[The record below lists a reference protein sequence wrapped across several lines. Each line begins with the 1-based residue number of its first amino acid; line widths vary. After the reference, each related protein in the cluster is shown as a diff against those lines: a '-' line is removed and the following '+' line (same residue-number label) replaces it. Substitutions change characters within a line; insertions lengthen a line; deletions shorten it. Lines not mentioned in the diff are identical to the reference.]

1 MSAWFDWGLGGW
13 GWRSDCPFPPKG
25 ETFRQLREICRLHKG
40 DITEEAFI
48 LLWQPEKHSSSV
60 VRNPLRT
67 IDFFSVILCP
77 KTLNTIPMMVL
88 RAIRG
93 EGSKTQVYVSSS
105 FFVCLKVGQKKKTSL
120 TNFRCSHSLM
130 FCHSLWNEG
139 GFCLPVSLTSSSGL
153 KPVVASAC
161 FSCALVCSVVLGS
174 YILCSGLNHLFPF
187 DCQEQTQIFRLCWS
201 FLLLISS
208 SEARKGLVPH
218 C

>member
-1 MSAWFDWGLGGW
+1 MTGDWGDGDGGVTAL
-13 GWRSDCPFPPKG
+13 SHQKG
-25 ETFRQLREICRLHKG
+25 RLFRQLREICRLHKG

-105 FFVCLKVGQKKKTSL
+105 FFVCLKVGPKKKKKLRSPTSGVHIL
-120 TNFRCSHSLM
+120 L
-130 FCHSLWNEG
+130 
-139 GFCLPVSLTSSSGL
+139 SSVIPRGM
-153 KPVVASAC
+153 KVV
-161 FSCALVCSVVLGS
+161 FV
-174 YILCSGLNHLFPF
+174 F
-187 DCQEQTQIFRLCWS
+187 Q
-201 FLLLISS
+201 FL
-208 SEARKGLVPH
+208 
-218 C
+218 

>member
-13 GWRSDCPFPPKG
+13 GWRSDCSFPPKG

-93 EGSKTQVYVSSS
+93 EGSKTQVMSLPQSL
-105 FFVCLKVGQKKKTSL
+105 FAWKLAKKKKKKLRSPTSGVHIL
-120 TNFRCSHSLM
+120 L
-130 FCHSLWNEG
+130 
-139 GFCLPVSLTSSSGL
+139 
-153 KPVVASAC
+153 
-161 FSCALVCSVVLGS
+161 CSVIPRGMKVV
-174 YILCSGLNHLFPF
+174 FVF
-187 DCQEQTQIFRLCWS
+187 Q
-201 FLLLISS
+201 FLWPQ
-208 SEARKGLVPH
+208 VQD
-218 C
+218 